1 MLFASGFK
9 ILILPAVRGFL
20 ETEVSATVADPSLGA
35 QGRRTT
41 DPSQVG
47 TPFPQAEISL
57 LKQSVDDLSQYRS
70 IPRSTSRSGSRG
82 RSGRSRGREEGREYP
97 WLSKLRSGDREI
109 LQRERAAEIAA
120 VNLKYRLMDRHRQ

>member
-1 MLFASGFK
+1 MFFVSDLGVLMLPVVGG
-9 ILILPAVRGFL
+9 LP
-20 ETEVSATVADPSLGA
+20 ETEVTATVGDPSPGM

-70 IPRSTSRSGSRG
+70 IPHSTSRSGSRG
-82 RSGRSRGREEGREYP
+82 CLGRSRGRGEGREYP
-97 WLSKLRSGDREI
+97 RLSKLRLGDRER
-109 LQRERAAEIAA
+109 LQRDRVAEIA
-120 VNLKYRLMDRHRQ
+120 